1 MVGGK
6 TKKPTAPKGQKEQK
20 EQEGRP
26 KFTKDELLRSKTLG
40 FPGDVVKAVL
50 KDDGSYTRE
59 EAKGLLSDFLC
70 RKV

>member
-6 TKKPTAPKGQKEQK
+6 TKKATAAAAPKGQK

-40 FPGDVVKAVL
+40 FPSDVVKAVL
-50 KDDGSYTRE
+50 KDDRSYTRE
-59 EAKGLLSDFLC
+59 EAQALLSDFLC